1 MLDLVKPQ
9 TDNSVSAPRK
19 MYIGGAWRAA
29 QGDAV
34 FTTESPTTGAVI
46 AKVADASASDVADAI
61 TAAAQA
67 QPAWA
72 ALPPAA
78 RAGLFHRAAAL
89 FSARQQEFANMLVTE
104 TGSGFGKAMFECSL
118 VPLALAEAAGL
129 TTREIG
135 EIYPSQVPG
144 KINRTMR
151 APAGVVGV
159 VSPWNFPLYL
169 SMRGFIYA
177 LALGNTAVLKPSED
191 SPISGGVMLAELF
204 AEAGFPPGVFN
215 VVTTS
220 RDGAAMVGDK
230 FVNDKRIAVI
240 SFTGSTRVGQAL
252 SSACASVFKPIV
264 LELGGKNPM
273 IVLEDADLDR
283 AVDLAFFGS
292 FLHQGQIC
300 MSCDKVLV
308 HRSIIDE
315 FVKRLVAKT
324 VNFVPTSPEQQ
335 TCVIGPIINSRQ
347 LRRIEEMVNEA
358 VRGGA
363 KVHCGGKAQDPY
375 YTATILTNV
384 NSSMRVWNEEIFGP
398 VTTVTPFD
406 HEDEAIALANDTHYG
421 LSASVI
427 TGDVLRGEL
436 LAERI
441 NAGMVHV
448 NDSTVHDEPHCP
460 FSGLGASGGGGKW
473 GPKGAIEAFTVQRW
487 ISTQRQAHPLPF

>member
-1 MLDLVKPQ
+1 MLDWLKRSSGDAKAPAREMFIGGVWSAASSKKTFA
-9 TDNSVSAPRK
+9 TDN
-19 MYIGGAWRAA
+19 
-29 QGDAV
+29 
-34 FTTESPTTGAVI
+34 PTTGETI
-46 AKVADASASDVADAI
+46 AQVADATVDDV
-61 TAAAQA
+61 TAAIDAATKA
-67 QPAWA
+67 QPDWA

-89 FSARQQEFANMLVTE
+89 FVERQQDFVDMLIAE

-151 APAGVVGV
+151 APAGVVGAI
-159 VSPWNFPLYL
+159 SPWNFPLYL
-169 SMRGFIYA
+169 SLRSFIYA

-191 SPISGGVMLAELF
+191 SPLSGGLMLAELF
-204 AEAGFPPGVFN
+204 NDAGFPAGVFN

-220 RDGAAMVGDK
+220 RDGAAMVGNA
-230 FVNDKRIAVI
+230 FVDDKRIAVM
-240 SFTGSTRVGQAL
+240 SFTGSTRVGQLLAT
-252 SSACASVFKPIV
+252 ACAKSFKPIV

-273 IVLEDADLDR
+273 IVRKDADLDR

-300 MSCDKVLV
+300 MSCDKILV
-308 HRSIIDE
+308 DRSIYDA
-315 FVKRLVAKT
+315 FVEKLVAKT
-324 VNFVPTSPEQQ
+324 VNFVPTNPDEQ
-335 TCVIGPIINSRQ
+335 TCVVGPIINSRQ
-347 LRRIEEMVNEA
+347 LRRIEAMVDAA
-358 VRGGA
+358 VKAGA
-363 KVHCGGKAQDPY
+363 KVECGGEAQGPF
-375 YTATILTNV
+375 YTATVLTGV
-384 NSSMRVWNEEIFGP
+384 TPDMDVWSDEVFGP

-406 HEDEAIALANDTHYG
+406 SEDEAVAMANDTPYG
-421 LSASVI
+421 LSASVV
-427 TGDVLRGEL
+427 TGDVLHGEL

-441 NAGMVHV
+441 HAGMVHV

-460 FSGLGASGGGGKW
+460 FSGIGASGGGGKW
-473 GPKGAIEAFTVQRW
+473 GPKGAIEAFTTQRW

>member
-1 MLDLVKPQ
+1 MLDWLK
-9 TDNSVSAPRK
+9 RK
-19 MYIGGAWRAA
+19 NTGGDVPSREMYIGGAWTAATGGQTFTTDSPATGDVLATVPDATAGDVDAAIAAAHAA
-29 QGDAV
+29 QPG
-34 FTTESPTTGAVI
+34 
-46 AKVADASASDVADAI
+46 
-61 TAAAQA
+61 
-67 QPAWA
+67 WA

-89 FSARQQEFANMLVTE
+89 FTERQEAFAQALIEE

-169 SMRGFIYA
+169 SLRGFIYA

-191 SPISGGVMLAELF
+191 SPLVGGLMLAELF
-204 AEAGFPPGVFN
+204 ADAGFPDGVFN
-215 VVTTS
+215 VVTTA

-230 FVNDKRIAVI
+230 FVADKRVAVM
-240 SFTGSTRVGQAL
+240 SFTGSTRVGQLL
-252 SSACASVFKPIV
+252 STACAKAFKPIV

-308 HRSIIDE
+308 HASLFDA
-315 FVKRLVAKT
+315 FVEKLVAKT
-324 VNFVPTSPEQQ
+324 VNFVPTNPDEQ
-335 TCVIGPIINSRQ
+335 TCVIGPIINERQ
-347 LRRIEEMVNEA
+347 LRRIEGMVDA
-358 VRGGA
+358 ATKAGA
-363 KVHCGGKAQDPY
+363 KVHCGGKAEGPF
-375 YTATILTNV
+375 YTATVLTNV
-384 NSSMRVWNEEIFGP
+384 TSDMDVWRDEIFGP
-398 VTTVTPFD
+398 VTTVTPFNT
-406 HEDEAIALANDTHYG
+406 EDEAIAMANDTPYG

-436 LAERI
+436 VAERVQS
-441 NAGMVHV
+441 GMVHV

-473 GPKGAIEAFTVQRW
+473 GPKGAIEAFTTQRW